1 MNNIDSQLS
10 MPDFFS
16 MFGSFILVLLLL
28 GLVLFILKKV
38 QMTNSV
44 SNGGRKIQIIEVMPT
59 SNKQKIMLL
68 KVENQK
74 FLVGISGQ
82 NLNQLGHWTA
92 SEPMPEK
99 MKHSSNTPNVDGEKV
114 LQDTS
119 HNMNP
124 KINET
129 VKQKSKKQS
138 FLGIEK
144 NNSTVKLPV
153 LDKKLSKFTELSS
166 VKETENLLTIAKQIR
181 STLNQSIDRT
191 QRTL

>member
-1 MNNIDSQLS
+1 MNNIDPQLS

-38 QMTNSV
+38 QMTNSI

-74 FLVGISGQ
+74 FLVGVSGQ
-82 NLNQLGHWTA
+82 NLNQLGQWNA
-92 SEPMPEK
+92 SEPI
-99 MKHSSNTPNVDGEKV
+99 NEKV
-114 LQDTS
+114 KHDS
-119 HNMNP
+119 NEHNGDS
-124 KINET
+124 ET
-129 VKQKSKKQS
+129 VIQNITPQKNLNVQETERQNLKKQS
-138 FLGIEK
+138 FLKVCEINPTVK
-144 NNSTVKLPV
+144 TSTVE
-153 LDKKLSKFTELSS
+153 KKINKPTELSS
-166 VKETENLLTIAKQIR
+166 MKQTENLLSFAKQIR

-191 QRTL
+191 QGTL